1 VRAVKGVAALA
12 VLAAALATPIALSKH
27 DPPGLALAPHAAP
40 AAPAAPARRGLA
52 TDQVNVSRAP
62 SAQAEVAVAVDPTN
76 ANLLLGG
83 SGSFERSNRVYSS
96 TDGGATWSSDALPS
110 PRGLCAFGDP
120 AVAID
125 DTGRQYYAYLV
136 GSCLTISLRRVDV
149 ALATRPD
156 AASPWVAHTLTLA
169 GSTSFNDKE
178 AIAVDTS
185 PASAHHGRLYVSW
198 SRLQRATNSFQIV
211 VAHSDDAGATW
222 SPAVPVG
229 AARGSSQTF
238 SSLAVGADGTLD
250 VAWLTLDRHVQMARS
265 VDGGEHFAQ
274 RTFVA
279 LAANLPAGTCRIGGM
294 RVPAQPSR
302 CISSAP
308 QVTADRVRG
317 RVYVTW
323 GAAGRTGTEENVYV
337 SSYDAAT
344 LAPLV
349 TGRQVNPPDVVVG
362 DQFLPASAVDESTG
376 RLWACWYDTTGDRTR
391 RRTRYSCAS
400 SADDG
405 ATWSPP
411 QQAAAVFSNETVRRA
426 TTFEYGDYAGLA
438 VAAGVAH
445 PMWTDTRELAVNAE
459 EIYTTALQLPQ

>member
-1 VRAVKGVAALA
+1 VKGVAALA
-12 VLAAALATPIALSKH
+12 VLAAVLATPVALSHH
-27 DPPGLALAPHAAP
+27 DPSGLALAPHEAP
-40 AAPAAPARRGLA
+40 AVTAAPARRALA
-52 TDQVNVSRAP
+52 TDQVNVSRAR
-62 SAQAEVAVAVDPTN
+62 SAQAEVAVAIDPTSPGV
-76 ANLLLGG
+76 LLGG

-96 TDGGATWSSDALPS
+96 TDGGATWSSGALPS
-110 PRGLCAFGDP
+110 PRGVCGYGDP

-136 GSCLTISLRRVDV
+136 GSCLTISLRRVDI
-149 ALATRPD
+149 ALATRPN
-156 AASPWVAHTLTLA
+156 AASPWVARKLA
-169 GSTSFNDKE
+169 IPGSTTFNDKE

-185 PASAHHGRLYVSW
+185 PASPHHGRLYVSW
-198 SRLQRATNSFQIV
+198 SRLHPVTDSFQIV

-222 SPAVPVG
+222 SPAAAVG
-229 AARGSSQTF
+229 PARGSAQTF

-265 VDGGEHFAQ
+265 VDGGDHFAQ
-274 RTFVA
+274 RTLVA
-279 LAANLPAGTCRIGGM
+279 LAAYLPSGTCRIGGM

-308 QVTADRVRG
+308 QLTVDRVRG

-323 GAAGRTGTEENVYV
+323 GAAGANGTEENVYV

-349 TGRQVNPPDVVVG
+349 SARQVNPADATAA
-362 DQFLPASAVDESTG
+362 DQFLPMSAVDESTG

-391 RRTRYSCAS
+391 KRTRYTCAS

-405 ATWSPP
+405 ATWTTPVT
-411 QQAAAVFSNETVRRA
+411 AATVFSNETVRRA

-438 VAAGVAH
+438 AANGVAH
-445 PMWTDTRELAVNAE
+445 PMWTDTRELAANAE